1 MLATEL
7 LEVLEK
13 EYPDKASVL
22 RPLAPNTQI
31 EYLAKLELIEY
42 IRLLIEKDN

>member
-7 LEVLEK
+7 LEVLER
-13 EYPDKASVL
+13 EYPDKASAL

-42 IRLLIEKDN
+42 IRLLVTKDD